1 MELFGFKITKATED
15 KTSDLTKNKSIVPP
29 DIDDGSTTVA
39 AGGYYGQYIDID
51 GNSVKTDAELIRKY
65 RITAEQPE
73 CDMAIEDIVNEAIVS
88 DDDQSPIE
96 VNLDALDQ
104 PDKIKDAIREEFD
117 NVVKLLNFNE
127 NGHDIF
133 RRWYIDGRI
142 FYHVIVDEKNLKK
155 GIQEVRSIDAL
166 KIRKVR
172 EIKEELDEKTGAK
185 LVTGVEEYFMYTE
198 NGVGVGNVDTGFKIA
213 KEAIIYITSG
223 LLDYSKKRVLS
234 HLNKAIKPA
243 NMLRMMEDSL
253 VIYRLARAPERRIFY
268 IDVGNL
274 PKGKAEEYLRGVMS
288 RYRNKLVYD
297 AQSGEFKDDRKH
309 MSMLEDFW
317 LPRREGGRGTE
328 ISTLPGGENLGQI
341 DDIIYFQKK
350 LYKSLN
356 VPVNRLEQE
365 SQFSMGRSSEITRDE
380 LKFQKFVN
388 RLRKR
393 FSLMFM
399 DLLKTQLILKG
410 IINKDDWDDIKEQ
423 IAIDYIEDNH
433 FSELKDSEMLR
444 ERLNTLQLMENYV
457 GTYFSREWVK
467 RSVLRMNDEEIDKMQ
482 EEIDDEKEKD
492 GPEDVPMGGGGQPM
506 NVKPEEPDVEDVNLD
521 Q

>member
-127 NGHDIF
+127 SGHDIF

-234 HLNKAIKPA
+234 HLNKAIKPV

-253 VIYRLARAPERRIFY
+253 VIYRLSRAPERRIFY
-268 IDVGNL
+268 VDVGNL
-274 PKGKAEEYLRGVMS
+274 PKGKAEEYMRNVMNN
-288 RYRNKLVYD
+288 YRNKLVYD
-297 AQSGEFKDDRKH
+297 AETGEIRDDRKH

-328 ISTLPGGENLGQI
+328 VTTLPGGDNLGQI
-341 DDIIYFQKK
+341 DDILFFQRK
-350 LYKSLN
+350 LYRSLN
-356 VPVNRLEQE
+356 VPIGRMESDTGFNLGRATEINRE
-365 SQFSMGRSSEITRDE
+365 E
-380 LKFQKFVN
+380 LKFHKLIS

-393 FSLMFM
+393 FSYIFM
-399 DLLKTQLILKG
+399 DLLRIQLLLKGVITQKDWPSFQENIRFDFRQDSYFAESKDNEILKER
-410 IINKDDWDDIKEQ
+410 IQ
-423 IAIDYIEDNH
+423 
-433 FSELKDSEMLR
+433 MLD
-444 ERLNTLQLMENYV
+444 TVSQHI
-457 GTYFSREWVK
+457 GKYFSAQWVQK
-467 RSVLRMNDEEIDKMQ
+467 NVLRQTDEEIEKIQKEIEDEKGNSS
-482 EEIDDEKEKD
+482 EEI
-492 GPEDVPMGGGGQPM
+492 
-506 NVKPEEPDVEDVNLD
+506 EPDIDVSEND
-521 Q
+521 IGKII

>member
-253 VIYRLARAPERRIFY
+253 VIYRLSRAPERRIFY
-268 IDVGNL
+268 VDVGNL
-274 PKGKAEEYLRGVMS
+274 PKGKAEEYMRNVMNN
-288 RYRNKLVYD
+288 YRNKLVYD
-297 AQSGEFKDDRKH
+297 AETGEIRDDRKH

-328 ISTLPGGENLGQI
+328 VTTLPGGDNLGQI
-341 DDIIYFQKK
+341 DDILFFQRK
-350 LYKSLN
+350 LYRSLN
-356 VPVNRLEQE
+356 VPIGRMESDTGFNLGRATEINRE
-365 SQFSMGRSSEITRDE
+365 E
-380 LKFQKFVN
+380 LKFHKLIS

-393 FSLMFM
+393 FSYIFM
-399 DLLKTQLILKG
+399 DLLRIQLILKG
-410 IINKDDWDDIKEQ
+410 VITQKDWSAFQENIRFDFRQDSYFAESKDNEILKERIQ
-423 IAIDYIEDNH
+423 
-433 FSELKDSEMLR
+433 MLD
-444 ERLNTLQLMENYV
+444 TVSQHI
-457 GTYFSREWVK
+457 GKYFSAQWVQK
-467 RSVLRMNDEEIDKMQ
+467 NVLRQTDEEIEKIQKEIEDEKGNSS
-482 EEIDDEKEKD
+482 EEI
-492 GPEDVPMGGGGQPM
+492 
-506 NVKPEEPDVEDVNLD
+506 EPDIDVSEND
-521 Q
+521 IGKII

>member
-29 DIDDGSTTVA
+29 DVEDGSATVA

-51 GNSVKTDAELIRKY
+51 GNSVKSDAELIRKY

-96 VNLDALDQ
+96 VNLDSLNQ

-117 NVVKLLNFNE
+117 NVVRLLNFNE

-142 FYHVIVDEKNLKK
+142 FYHIIVDEKNLKK
-155 GIQEVRSIDAL
+155 GIQEIRSIDAL

-172 EIKEELDEKTGAK
+172 EVKEELDEKTGAK
-185 LVTGVEEYFMYTE
+185 LVTGIEEYFMYTE

-213 KEAIIYITSG
+213 KEAIVYVTSG

-234 HLNKAIKPA
+234 HLNKAIKPV

-253 VIYRLARAPERRIFY
+253 VIYRLSRAPERRIFY
-268 IDVGNL
+268 VDVGNL
-274 PKGKAEEYLRGVMS
+274 PKGKAEEYMRNVMNN
-288 RYRNKLVYD
+288 YRNKLVYD
-297 AQSGEFKDDRKH
+297 AETGEIRDDRKH

-328 ISTLPGGENLGQI
+328 VTTLPGGDNLGQI
-341 DDIIYFQKK
+341 DDILFFQKK
-350 LYKSLN
+350 LYRSLN
-356 VPVNRLEQE
+356 VPIGRME
-365 SQFSMGRSSEITRDE
+365 SDSGFNLGRATEINRDE
-380 LKFQKFVN
+380 LKFHKFIG
-388 RLRKR
+388 RLRKK
-393 FSLMFM
+393 FSYVFM
-399 DLLKTQLILKG
+399 DLLRVQLLLKG
-410 IINKDDWDDIKEQ
+410 VITQKDWLKFQENIRFDFRQDSYFAESKDNEIMKERIQ
-423 IAIDYIEDNH
+423 
-433 FSELKDSEMLR
+433 MLD
-444 ERLNTLQLMENYV
+444 TVSQHI
-457 GTYFSREWVK
+457 GKYFSTQWVQK
-467 RSVLRMNDEEIDKMQ
+467 NILRQTDEEIEKIQ
-482 EEIDDEKEKD
+482 KEIEAEKGDTSEK
-492 GPEDVPMGGGGQPM
+492 
-506 NVKPEEPDVEDVNLD
+506 NEPDLD
-521 Q
+521 ISGNELDKIL

>member
-234 HLNKAIKPA
+234 HLNKAIKPV

-253 VIYRLARAPERRIFY
+253 VIYRLSRAPERRIFY
-268 IDVGNL
+268 VDVGNL
-274 PKGKAEEYLRGVMS
+274 PKGKAEEYMRNVMNN
-288 RYRNKLVYD
+288 YRNKLVYD
-297 AQSGEFKDDRKH
+297 AETGEIRDDRKH

-328 ISTLPGGENLGQI
+328 VTTLPGGDNLGQI
-341 DDIIYFQKK
+341 DDILFFQRK
-350 LYKSLN
+350 LYRSLN
-356 VPVNRLEQE
+356 VPIGRMESDTGFNLGRATEINRE
-365 SQFSMGRSSEITRDE
+365 E
-380 LKFQKFVN
+380 LKFHKLIS

-393 FSLMFM
+393 FSYIFM
-399 DLLKTQLILKG
+399 DLLRIQLILKG
-410 IINKDDWDDIKEQ
+410 VITQKDWSAFQENIRFDFRQDSYFAESKDNEILKERIQ
-423 IAIDYIEDNH
+423 
-433 FSELKDSEMLR
+433 MLD
-444 ERLNTLQLMENYV
+444 TVSQHI
-457 GTYFSREWVK
+457 GKYFSAQWVQK
-467 RSVLRMNDEEIDKMQ
+467 NVLRQTDEEIEKIQKEIEDEKGNSS
-482 EEIDDEKEKD
+482 EEI
-492 GPEDVPMGGGGQPM
+492 
-506 NVKPEEPDVEDVNLD
+506 EPDIDVSEND
-521 Q
+521 IGKII

>member
-127 NGHDIF
+127 SGHDIF

-253 VIYRLARAPERRIFY
+253 VIYRLSRAPERRIFY
-268 IDVGNL
+268 VDVGNL
-274 PKGKAEEYLRGVMS
+274 PKGKAEEYMRNVMNN
-288 RYRNKLVYD
+288 YRNKLVYD
-297 AQSGEFKDDRKH
+297 AETGEIRDDRKH

-328 ISTLPGGENLGQI
+328 VTTLPGGDNLGQI
-341 DDIIYFQKK
+341 DDILFFQRK
-350 LYKSLN
+350 LYRSLN
-356 VPVNRLEQE
+356 VPIGRMESDTGFNLGRATEINRE
-365 SQFSMGRSSEITRDE
+365 E
-380 LKFQKFVN
+380 LKFHKLIS

-393 FSLMFM
+393 FSYIFM
-399 DLLKTQLILKG
+399 DLLRIQLLLKGVITQKDWSAFQENIRFDFRQDSYFAESKDNEILKER
-410 IINKDDWDDIKEQ
+410 IQ
-423 IAIDYIEDNH
+423 
-433 FSELKDSEMLR
+433 MLD
-444 ERLNTLQLMENYV
+444 TVSQHI
-457 GTYFSREWVK
+457 GKYFSAQWVQK
-467 RSVLRMNDEEIDKMQ
+467 NVLRQTDEEIEKIQKEIEDEKGNSS
-482 EEIDDEKEKD
+482 EEI
-492 GPEDVPMGGGGQPM
+492 
-506 NVKPEEPDVEDVNLD
+506 EPDIDVSEND
-521 Q
+521 IGKII

>member
-234 HLNKAIKPA
+234 HLNKAIKPV

-253 VIYRLARAPERRIFY
+253 VIYRLSRAPERRIFY
-268 IDVGNL
+268 VDVGNL
-274 PKGKAEEYLRGVMS
+274 PKGKAEEYMRNVMNN
-288 RYRNKLVYD
+288 YRNKLVYD
-297 AQSGEFKDDRKH
+297 AETGEIRDDRKH

-317 LPRREGGRGTE
+317 LHRREGGRGTE
-328 ISTLPGGENLGQI
+328 VTTLPGGDNLGQI
-341 DDIIYFQKK
+341 DDILFFQRK
-350 LYKSLN
+350 LYRSLN
-356 VPVNRLEQE
+356 VPIGRMESDTGFNLGRATEINRE
-365 SQFSMGRSSEITRDE
+365 E
-380 LKFQKFVN
+380 LKFHKLIS

-393 FSLMFM
+393 FSYIFM
-399 DLLKTQLILKG
+399 DLLRIQLLLKGVITQKDWPSFQENIRFDFRQDSYFAESKDNEILKER
-410 IINKDDWDDIKEQ
+410 IQ
-423 IAIDYIEDNH
+423 
-433 FSELKDSEMLR
+433 MLD
-444 ERLNTLQLMENYV
+444 TVSQHI
-457 GTYFSREWVK
+457 GKYFSAQWVQK
-467 RSVLRMNDEEIDKMQ
+467 NVLRQTDEEIEKIQKEIEDEKGNSS
-482 EEIDDEKEKD
+482 EEI
-492 GPEDVPMGGGGQPM
+492 
-506 NVKPEEPDVEDVNLD
+506 EPDIDVSEND
-521 Q
+521 IGKII

>member
-1 MELFGFKITKATED
+1 
-15 KTSDLTKNKSIVPP
+15 
-29 DIDDGSTTVA
+29 
-39 AGGYYGQYIDID
+39 
-51 GNSVKTDAELIRKY
+51 
-65 RITAEQPE
+65 
-73 CDMAIEDIVNEAIVS
+73 
-88 DDDQSPIE
+88 
-96 VNLDALDQ
+96 
-104 PDKIKDAIREEFD
+104 
-117 NVVKLLNFNE
+117 
-127 NGHDIF
+127 
-133 RRWYIDGRI
+133 
-142 FYHVIVDEKNLKK
+142 
-155 GIQEVRSIDAL
+155 
-166 KIRKVR
+166 
-172 EIKEELDEKTGAK
+172 
-185 LVTGVEEYFMYTE
+185 
-198 NGVGVGNVDTGFKIA
+198 
-213 KEAIIYITSG
+213 
-223 LLDYSKKRVLS
+223 
-234 HLNKAIKPA
+234 
-243 NMLRMMEDSL
+243 MEDSL

-288 RYRNKLVYD
+288 QYRNKLVYD
-297 AQSGEFKDDRKH
+297 AQTGEMKDDRKH

-410 IINKDDWDDIKEQ
+410 IINKDDWEEIKEQ

-467 RSVLRMNDEEIDKMQ
+467 RTVLRMNDEEIDKMQ
-482 EEIDDEKEKD
+482 DEMDEEKEQE
-492 GPEDVPMGGGGQPM
+492 GPEEVPMGGGGQPM
-506 NVKPEEPDVEDVNLD
+506 NVAPEEPDDAEEVDLN

>member
-29 DIDDGSTTVA
+29 DIDDGSATVA

-127 NGHDIF
+127 SGHDIF

-253 VIYRLARAPERRIFY
+253 VIYRLSRAPERRIFY
-268 IDVGNL
+268 VDVGNL
-274 PKGKAEEYLRGVMS
+274 PKGKAEEYMRNVMNN
-288 RYRNKLVYD
+288 YRNKLVYD
-297 AQSGEFKDDRKH
+297 AETGEIRDDRKH

-328 ISTLPGGENLGQI
+328 VTTLPGGDNLGQI
-341 DDIIYFQKK
+341 DDILFFQRK
-350 LYKSLN
+350 LYRSLN
-356 VPVNRLEQE
+356 VPIGRMESDTGFNLGRATEINRE
-365 SQFSMGRSSEITRDE
+365 E
-380 LKFQKFVN
+380 LKFHKLIS

-393 FSLMFM
+393 FSYIFM
-399 DLLKTQLILKG
+399 DLLRIQLLLKGVITQKDWPSFQENIRFDFRQDSYFAESKDNEILKER
-410 IINKDDWDDIKEQ
+410 IQ
-423 IAIDYIEDNH
+423 
-433 FSELKDSEMLR
+433 MLD
-444 ERLNTLQLMENYV
+444 TVSQHI
-457 GTYFSREWVK
+457 GKYFSAQWVQK
-467 RSVLRMNDEEIDKMQ
+467 NVLRQTDEEIEKIQKEIEDEKGNSS
-482 EEIDDEKEKD
+482 EEI
-492 GPEDVPMGGGGQPM
+492 
-506 NVKPEEPDVEDVNLD
+506 EPDIDVSEND
-521 Q
+521 IGKII

>member
-29 DIDDGSTTVA
+29 DIDDGSATVA

-88 DDDQSPIE
+88 DDDQSPVE

-234 HLNKAIKPA
+234 HLNKAIKPV

-253 VIYRLARAPERRIFY
+253 VIYRLSRAPERRIFY
-268 IDVGNL
+268 VDVGNL
-274 PKGKAEEYLRGVMS
+274 PKGKAEEYMRNVMNN
-288 RYRNKLVYD
+288 YRNKLVYD
-297 AQSGEFKDDRKH
+297 AETGEIRDDRKH

-328 ISTLPGGENLGQI
+328 VTTLPGGDNLGQI
-341 DDIIYFQKK
+341 DDILFFQRK
-350 LYKSLN
+350 LYRSLN
-356 VPVNRLEQE
+356 VPIGRMESDTGFNLGRATEINRE
-365 SQFSMGRSSEITRDE
+365 E
-380 LKFQKFVN
+380 LKFHKFIS

-393 FSLMFM
+393 FSYIFM
-399 DLLKTQLILKG
+399 DLLRIQLLLKGVITQKDWPNFQENIRFDFRQDSYFAESKDNEILKER
-410 IINKDDWDDIKEQ
+410 IQ
-423 IAIDYIEDNH
+423 
-433 FSELKDSEMLR
+433 MLDTV
-444 ERLNTLQLMENYV
+444 NQHI
-457 GTYFSREWVK
+457 GKYFSTQWVQK
-467 RSVLRMNDEEIDKMQ
+467 NILRQTDEEIEKIQKEIEDEKSDTS
-482 EEIDDEKEKD
+482 EEI
-492 GPEDVPMGGGGQPM
+492 
-506 NVKPEEPDVEDVNLD
+506 EPDIDVSEND
-521 Q
+521 IGKII

>member
-234 HLNKAIKPA
+234 HLNKAIKPV

-253 VIYRLARAPERRIFY
+253 VIYRLSRAPERRIFY
-268 IDVGNL
+268 VDVGNL
-274 PKGKAEEYLRGVMS
+274 PKGKAEEYMRNVMNN
-288 RYRNKLVYD
+288 YRNKLVYD
-297 AQSGEFKDDRKH
+297 AETGEIRDDRKH

-328 ISTLPGGENLGQI
+328 VTTLPGGDNLGQI
-341 DDIIYFQKK
+341 DDILFFQRK
-350 LYKSLN
+350 LYRSLN
-356 VPVNRLEQE
+356 VPIGRMESDTGFNLGRAIEINRE
-365 SQFSMGRSSEITRDE
+365 E
-380 LKFQKFVN
+380 LKFHKFIS

-393 FSLMFM
+393 FSYIFM
-399 DLLKTQLILKG
+399 DILRIQLLLKGVITQKDWPGFQENIRFDFRQDSYFAESKDNEILKER
-410 IINKDDWDDIKEQ
+410 IQ
-423 IAIDYIEDNH
+423 
-433 FSELKDSEMLR
+433 MLDAVS
-444 ERLNTLQLMENYV
+444 QHI
-457 GTYFSREWVK
+457 GKYFSTQWVQK
-467 RSVLRMNDEEIDKMQ
+467 NVLRQTDEEIEKIQKEIEDEKGD
-482 EEIDDEKEKD
+482 EEIKPDI
-492 GPEDVPMGGGGQPM
+492 DVSENDIG
-506 NVKPEEPDVEDVNLD
+506 KII
-521 Q
+521 

>member
-172 EIKEELDEKTGAK
+172 EVKEELDEKTGAK

-198 NGVGVGNVDTGFKIA
+198 NGVGIGNVDTGFKIA

-234 HLNKAIKPA
+234 HLNKAIKPV

-253 VIYRLARAPERRIFY
+253 VIYRLSRAPERRIFY
-268 IDVGNL
+268 VDVGNL
-274 PKGKAEEYLRGVMS
+274 PKGKAEEYMRNVMNN
-288 RYRNKLVYD
+288 YRNKLVYD
-297 AQSGEFKDDRKH
+297 AETGEIRDDRKH

-328 ISTLPGGENLGQI
+328 VTTLPGGDNLGQI
-341 DDIIYFQKK
+341 DDILFFQRK
-350 LYKSLN
+350 LYRSLN
-356 VPVNRLEQE
+356 VPIGRMESDTGFNLGRATEINRE
-365 SQFSMGRSSEITRDE
+365 E
-380 LKFQKFVN
+380 LKFHKLIS

-393 FSLMFM
+393 FSYIFM
-399 DLLKTQLILKG
+399 DLLRIQLLLKGVITQKDWSAFQENIRFDFRQDSYFAESKDNEILKER
-410 IINKDDWDDIKEQ
+410 IQ
-423 IAIDYIEDNH
+423 
-433 FSELKDSEMLR
+433 MLD
-444 ERLNTLQLMENYV
+444 TVSQHI
-457 GTYFSREWVK
+457 GKYFSAQWVQK
-467 RSVLRMNDEEIDKMQ
+467 NVLRQTDEEIEKIQKEIEDEKSDTS
-482 EEIDDEKEKD
+482 EEI
-492 GPEDVPMGGGGQPM
+492 
-506 NVKPEEPDVEDVNLD
+506 EPDIDISENEIDKII
-521 Q
+521 

>member
-234 HLNKAIKPA
+234 HLNKAIKPV

-253 VIYRLARAPERRIFY
+253 VIYRLSRAPERRIFY
-268 IDVGNL
+268 VDVGNL
-274 PKGKAEEYLRGVMS
+274 PKGKAEEYMRNVMNN
-288 RYRNKLVYD
+288 YRNKLVYD
-297 AQSGEFKDDRKH
+297 AETGEIRDDRKH

-328 ISTLPGGENLGQI
+328 VTTLPGGDNLGQI
-341 DDIIYFQKK
+341 DDILFFQRK
-350 LYKSLN
+350 LYRSLN
-356 VPVNRLEQE
+356 VPIGRMESDTGFNLGRATEINRE
-365 SQFSMGRSSEITRDE
+365 E
-380 LKFQKFVN
+380 LKFHKLIS

-393 FSLMFM
+393 FSYIFM
-399 DLLKTQLILKG
+399 DLLRIQLILKG
-410 IINKDDWDDIKEQ
+410 VITQKDWSAFQENIRFDFRQDSYFAESKDNEILKERIQ
-423 IAIDYIEDNH
+423 
-433 FSELKDSEMLR
+433 MLD
-444 ERLNTLQLMENYV
+444 TVSQHI
-457 GTYFSREWVK
+457 GKYFSAQWVQK
-467 RSVLRMNDEEIDKMQ
+467 NVLRQTDEEIEKIQKEIEDEKSDTS
-482 EEIDDEKEKD
+482 EEI
-492 GPEDVPMGGGGQPM
+492 
-506 NVKPEEPDVEDVNLD
+506 EPDIDVSENEID
-521 Q
+521 KII

>member
-234 HLNKAIKPA
+234 HLNKAIKPV

-253 VIYRLARAPERRIFY
+253 VIYRLSRAPERRIFY
-268 IDVGNL
+268 VDVGNL
-274 PKGKAEEYLRGVMS
+274 PKGKAEEYMRNVMNN
-288 RYRNKLVYD
+288 YRNKLVYD
-297 AQSGEFKDDRKH
+297 AETGEIRDDRKH

-328 ISTLPGGENLGQI
+328 VTTLPGGDNLGQI
-341 DDIIYFQKK
+341 DDILFFQRK
-350 LYKSLN
+350 LYRSLN
-356 VPVNRLEQE
+356 VPIGRMESDTGFNLGRATEINRE
-365 SQFSMGRSSEITRDE
+365 E
-380 LKFQKFVN
+380 LKFHKLIS

-393 FSLMFM
+393 FSYIFM
-399 DLLKTQLILKG
+399 DLLRIQLLLKGVITQKDWPSFQENIRFDFRQDSYFAESKDNEILKER
-410 IINKDDWDDIKEQ
+410 IQ
-423 IAIDYIEDNH
+423 
-433 FSELKDSEMLR
+433 MLD
-444 ERLNTLQLMENYV
+444 TVSQHI
-457 GTYFSREWVK
+457 GKYFSAQWVQK
-467 RSVLRMNDEEIDKMQ
+467 NVLRQTDEEIEKIQKEIEDEKGNSS
-482 EEIDDEKEKD
+482 EEI
-492 GPEDVPMGGGGQPM
+492 
-506 NVKPEEPDVEDVNLD
+506 EPDIDVSEND
-521 Q
+521 IGKII

>member
-198 NGVGVGNVDTGFKIA
+198 NGVGIGNVDTGFKIA

-234 HLNKAIKPA
+234 HLNKAIKPV

-253 VIYRLARAPERRIFY
+253 VIYRLSRAPERRIFY
-268 IDVGNL
+268 VDVGNL
-274 PKGKAEEYLRGVMS
+274 PKGKAEEYMRNVMNN
-288 RYRNKLVYD
+288 YRNKLVYD
-297 AQSGEFKDDRKH
+297 AETGEIRDDRKH

-328 ISTLPGGENLGQI
+328 VTTLPGGDNLGQI
-341 DDIIYFQKK
+341 DDILFFQRK
-350 LYKSLN
+350 LYRSLN
-356 VPVNRLEQE
+356 VPIGRMESDTGFNLGRATEINRE
-365 SQFSMGRSSEITRDE
+365 E
-380 LKFQKFVN
+380 LKFHKLIS

-393 FSLMFM
+393 FSYIFM
-399 DLLKTQLILKG
+399 DLLRIQLLLKGVITQKDWSAFQENIRFDFRQDSYFAESKDNEILKER
-410 IINKDDWDDIKEQ
+410 IQ
-423 IAIDYIEDNH
+423 
-433 FSELKDSEMLR
+433 MLDTVSQHIG
-444 ERLNTLQLMENYV
+444 E
-457 GTYFSREWVK
+457 YFSVQWVQK
-467 RSVLRMNDEEIDKMQ
+467 NVLRQTDEEIEKIQKEIEDEKSDTS
-482 EEIDDEKEKD
+482 EEI
-492 GPEDVPMGGGGQPM
+492 
-506 NVKPEEPDVEDVNLD
+506 EPDIDISENEIDKII
-521 Q
+521 